1 MKKKYI
7 RGILWVMASPFIL
20 LFLLGILIYL
30 PPVQKYAVDKAAQYA
45 SDATGMHFSVG
56 HIALRFPLNL
66 VVDEVSARS
75 EGLDTLLHVDRMQV
89 KIQML
94 PLFRQQVEI
103 DRIALNGATVH
114 SNDLVNGLHLD
125 GTLGE
130 FAFNSH
136 GVDLPAESALINRV
150 TLKDADI
157 MLCLNDTTEEDTT
170 QTEMNWRIALQDIKL
185 ERVKF
190 ALYMPADSI
199 GVHTSL
205 QTASLSHGLIDLGQA
220 AYSLRSLQIEDGTIR
235 YDWAGE
241 KDTATQLAALHPTV
255 AGTSSGVSS
264 GTSSAI
270 QPADSLSADSLST
283 RAADAEDAAYP
294 GLDTDH
300 IVISQLNLQLDSL
313 YYKDREMRAGVSKF
327 TFRERSGLELVHTEG
342 RLVSN
347 EKVIRVPYL
356 RMSTPDSYL
365 EMQGAVDWDLIDGK
379 AKEGLLF
386 ARFMADIAKPDVSK
400 VLGDR
405 SDDFVKNYPAE
416 PLQLRA
422 AIDGNQQDLKISLL
436 NAELP
441 GAFRFESSGEVT
453 HWTDSILRG
462 GSIAW
467 LAEAGDLHFLNHMT
481 GGFEIPQGT
490 ALNGEAK
497 MNGQKYDL
505 QADLIQP
512 TSASTAV
519 RADSLVIDS
528 VAHVHPF
535 TTLHAAQLCGSY
547 DGGRDAYEAE
557 LTVNALNLNGYLP
570 QDSLGTVTLHAKAR
584 GEGFDFYSPRTW
596 LTAEAQLDR
605 FAYGAYDLSG
615 TELTATVKQNETN
628 ARFSL
633 DNETLTGTMDF
644 QGLLTRKQVDA
655 DLGVDVQRLDWLRLN
670 LSEKE
675 VVSTHQ
681 FTARLHS
688 DWQKLWQLDAA
699 LENNQIITPK
709 RTFRTKDFYAG
720 FATSADSTSA
730 YIKAGDLHLALDGR
744 GYAEVLAQQA
754 DKLMSVLATQWEEK
768 HIDHI
773 EMREHLPEVC
783 LKLTAG
789 TDNPISNILAMQ
801 GIEYSHL
808 FVDMDASPTE
818 GLNGVA
824 QLFGLRNDSIALDSI
839 TFDMKQ
845 DTARIQ
851 WMAGVKSGPKPRQE
865 AFTLNLNGT
874 VESNKATAMV
884 EYLNAKGE
892 QGVNVGVDA
901 ELRRRGIRLKVI
913 PENPTLVYRP
923 FTVNEKN
930 YIFLHEKG
938 RIRANLHMYD
948 AEGTGLSFYSNRE
961 DTIAKQ
967 DLTLELQRIQLQEFR
982 RILPYMPDMEGFL
995 GASIHYIDNDEQLS
1009 FSGELSVDD
1018 FKYENTQLGSWEMSG
1033 VYLPDGSGKHYVDGS
1048 ILRNGEQIMALNGSY
1063 QEHENEDGYLDADM
1077 DLEHFPLEALNPFV
1091 PENLVELTGDMDGCL
1106 VVKGKTTSPLVNG
1119 DLKLDSVAMFMPDLS
1134 ARFHFDNE
1142 PVKVVDSKLLF
1153 SDFDIYTQGKNPFTI
1168 NGTVDVSNLDRMTC
1182 DLRMKATNFE
1192 LLNAPRTQRAM
1203 LYGKM
1208 YVDFNAFLTG
1218 PIDEMVMRGSM
1229 NVLGNTNFTYVLK
1242 DSPIEVTDRLGELV
1256 TFVNFA
1262 DTVQAPVEDE
1272 VTISLKGV
1280 DVAMTMHID
1289 QAVQCRVDLVSDGS
1303 NYLLLEGGGDLSF
1316 QYTPQGEMLL
1326 NGRYTLISGE
1336 MKYEIPVIPLRTFTI
1351 QNGSY
1356 LEWTGNVMNPT
1367 MNITATERV
1376 RATVASN
1383 DQSPRMV
1390 SFDVGVELTQT
1401 LENLGMNFILSA
1413 QDDASVQSDISAM
1426 SAEEQSKLAVT
1437 MLVTGMY
1444 MADGNQS
1451 GSFNMNNALNTYL
1464 QNEISNIAGK
1474 SVDISLGMETVDGG
1488 DDGGKRTD
1496 YNFQF
1501 AKRLWNNRFRIV
1513 IGGTVSTGNTA
1524 NQNESF
1530 IDNVSIEYRLDT
1542 SGTRYVKL
1550 FHDKNYESVLEGEIV
1565 ETGVGVVLRK
1575 KVAKLGEL
1583 FIFKK
1588 KEED

>member
-1 MKKKYI
+1 MKKRYI
-7 RGILWVMASPFIL
+7 RIILWVLASPFIL
-20 LFLLGILIYL
+20 LFLLGVLIYL
-30 PPVQKYAVDKAAQYA
+30 PPVQQYAVDKAAEYA
-45 SDATGMHFSVG
+45 SEATGMRFTVG
-56 HIALRFPLNL
+56 HIALRFPLHL
-66 VVDEVSARS
+66 VVDEVSAQS
-75 EGLDTLLHVDRMQV
+75 QGLDTLLHVDRMQV
-89 KIQML
+89 NIQFL

-114 SNDLVNGLHLD
+114 SNDLVNGLQLD

-136 GVDLPAESALINRV
+136 GVNLPDETALINRV
-150 TLKDADI
+150 TLKDTDLT
-157 MLCLNDTTEEDTT
+157 LCLNDTTEEDTT
-170 QTEMNWRIALQDIKL
+170 QTEMNWRIALKDIAL

-190 ALYMPADSI
+190 ALYMPGDSI
-199 GVHTSL
+199 GVRTQL
-205 QTASLSHGLIDLGQA
+205 QAATLSDGLIDLGQA
-220 AYSLRSLQIEDGTIR
+220 AYSLNSLKIENGAIQ
-235 YDWAGE
+235 YDWGGE
-241 KDTATQLAALHPTV
+241 KPLVAPTV
-255 AGTSSGVSS
+255 APV
-264 GTSSAI
+264 
-270 QPADSLSADSLST
+270 DSLNPRDSL
-283 RAADAEDAAYP
+283 DHKDLEYP
-294 GLDTDH
+294 GLDPDH
-300 IVISQLNLQLDSL
+300 IQISQLNLQLDSL
-313 YYKDREMRAGVSKF
+313 YYKERDMRAGVSQF
-327 TFRERSGLELVHTEG
+327 TFRERSGLELVTTEG

-356 RMSTPDSYL
+356 RMATPDSYL
-365 EMQGAVDWDLIDGK
+365 ELQAAADWNLIDGK

-386 ARFMADIAKPDVSK
+386 ARLMADIAKPDISK
-400 VLGDR
+400 MLGDR
-405 SDDFVKNYPAE
+405 SDDFIQNYPAQ

-422 AIDGNQQDLKISLL
+422 GIDGDNQTLKISLL

-441 GAFRFESSGEVT
+441 GAFRLESQGEVT

-462 GSIAW
+462 GQISW
-467 LAEAGDLHFLNHMT
+467 LAEAGDLHFLNHLT

-497 MNGQKYDL
+497 MNGQKYDI

-512 TSASTAV
+512 TSARSAV
-519 RADSLVIDS
+519 RSDSLVIDS

-547 DGGRDAYEAE
+547 DGARDAYEGE
-557 LTVNALNLNGYLP
+557 LTVNALNLDGYLP
-570 QDSLGTVTLHAKAR
+570 ADSLGIVTMHAKAE

-615 TELTATVKQNETN
+615 TELTATVRQNQTQ
-628 ARFSL
+628 ARLSL
-633 DNETLTGTMDF
+633 DNETLQGTMDLA
-644 QGLLTRKQVDA
+644 GTLTRKLVDA
-655 DLGVDVQRLDWLRLN
+655 DLKVDVTKLNWLRLN

-675 VVSTHQ
+675 VLSSHQ

-688 DWQKLWQLDAA
+688 DWQQLWQLDAA
-699 LENNQIITPK
+699 LENNEIISPK

-720 FATSADSTSA
+720 FATSTDSTSA
-730 YIKAGDLHLALDGR
+730 YVRAGDLSLLLEGK
-744 GYAEVLAQQA
+744 GYAEVLQKQA
-754 DKLMSVLATQWEEK
+754 DELLACLATQWEEK
-768 HIDHI
+768 HIDQE
-773 EMREHLPEVC
+773 EMRLHLPEVC

-801 GIEYSHL
+801 GLEYNHL
-808 FVDMDASPTE
+808 FIDMDASPEE
-818 GLNGVA
+818 GLNGVGH
-824 QLFGLRNDSIALDSI
+824 LFGLRNDSIALDSI
-839 TFDMKQ
+839 TLDVKQ
-845 DTARIQ
+845 DTLGIQ
-851 WMAGVKSGPKPRQE
+851 WRAGVKSGPKPRQE
-865 AFTLNLNGT
+865 AFAVNLNGSI
-874 VESNKATAMV
+874 EENKASALL

-892 QGVNVGVDA
+892 QGVNIGLSA

-938 RIRANLHMYD
+938 RVRANLHMYD
-948 AEGTGLSFYSNRE
+948 ADGTGLSFYSNRE

-982 RILPYMPDMEGFL
+982 RILPYMPNMEGFL
-995 GASIHYIDNDEQLS
+995 GASIHYIDNDEQMT
-1009 FSGELSVDD
+1009 FSGELSMDD
-1018 FKYENTQLGSWEMSG
+1018 FVYEGTALGSWEMNG
-1033 VYLPDGSGKHYVDGS
+1033 VYLPGEEGKHYVDGF
-1048 ILRNGEQIMALNGSY
+1048 IHRNGEEILTLNGTY
-1063 QEHENEDGYLDADM
+1063 QEHDEADGYLSADM

-1106 VVKGKTTSPLVNG
+1106 VVKGKTSKPLVNG
-1119 DLKLDSVAMFMPDLS
+1119 DLALDSVSMFMPDLS
-1134 ARFHFDNE
+1134 ARFHFDDE
-1142 PVKVVDSKLLF
+1142 PVKVVNSKLQF
-1153 SDFDIYTQGKNPFTI
+1153 NNFDIYTQGKNPFTI
-1168 NGTVDVSNLDRMTC
+1168 NGTVDVSDLDRMTC

-1203 LYGKM
+1203 LYGKL
-1208 YVDFNAFLTG
+1208 YVDFNAFLSG
-1218 PIDEMVMRGSM
+1218 PIDEMVMRGNM
-1229 NVLGNTNFTYVLK
+1229 NVLGTSNFTYVLK
-1242 DSPIEVTDRLGELV
+1242 DSPVEVTDRLGDLV
-1256 TFVNFA
+1256 TFTNFA
-1262 DTVQAPVEDE
+1262 DTVQAPVEE
-1272 VTISLKGV
+1272 ATTVSLKGV

-1316 QYTPQGEMLL
+1316 QYTPQGDMLL
-1326 NGRYTLISGE
+1326 NGRYSLISGE

-1376 RATVASN
+1376 RSTVSTDNSAAH
-1383 DQSPRMV
+1383 MV
-1390 SFDVGVELTQT
+1390 SFDVGVKLTQT

-1413 QDDASVQSDISAM
+1413 QDDATVQSEISAM
-1426 SAEEQSKLAVT
+1426 SAEEQNKLAVT

-1444 MADGNQS
+1444 MAEGNQS
-1451 GSFNMNNALNTYL
+1451 SSFNMNNALNTYL
-1464 QNEISNIAGK
+1464 QNEISSIAGK
-1474 SVDISLGMETVDGG
+1474 TLDISLGMETVDGG

-1565 ETGVGVVLRK
+1565 ETGVGIVLRK

-1588 KEED
+1588 KEEE

>member
-1 MKKKYI
+1 
-7 RGILWVMASPFIL
+7 
-20 LFLLGILIYL
+20 LLGVLIYL
-30 PPVQKYAVDKAAQYA
+30 PPIQQFAVDKAAQYA
-45 SDATGMHFSVG
+45 SEATGMRFTVG

-66 VVDEVSARS
+66 VVDEVSAQS
-75 EGLDTLLHVDRMQV
+75 VGLDTLLHVDRMQV
-89 KIQML
+89 KVQLM
-94 PLFRQQVEI
+94 PLLRQQVEI

-125 GTLGE
+125 GSLGE
-130 FAFNSH
+130 FSFNSH
-136 GVDLPAESALINRV
+136 GVDLAEETAVINRV
-150 TLKDADI
+150 SLKDADI
-157 MLCLNDTTEEDTT
+157 TLCLNDTTEEDTT
-170 QTEMNWRIALQDIKL
+170 QTEMNWRIALQDINL

-190 ALYMPADSI
+190 ALFMPADSI

-205 QTASLSHGLIDLGQA
+205 QSASLSDGLIDLGNA
-220 AYSLRSLQIEDGTIR
+220 AYSLNSLTIDEGAVR
-235 YDWAGE
+235 YDWGGE
-241 KDTATQLAALHPTV
+241 APPSKAA
-255 AGTSSGVSS
+255 S
-264 GTSSAI
+264 
-270 QPADSLSADSLST
+270 D
-283 RAADAEDAAYP
+283 YP
-294 GLDTDH
+294 GLDPDH
-300 IVISQLNLQLDSL
+300 IAISQFNLSLDSL
-313 YYKDREMRAGVSKF
+313 YYQDREIRAGVSRF
-327 TFRERSGLELVHTEG
+327 TFREQSGLELVTTEG

-356 RMSTPDSYL
+356 RMATSDSYVEL
-365 EMQGAVDWDLIDGK
+365 QAAADWDLIDGK

-386 ARFMADIAKPDVSK
+386 ARLMADIAKPDISK
-400 VLGDR
+400 MLGDR
-405 SDDFVKNYPAE
+405 SDDFVKNFPAE

-422 AIDGNQQDLKISLL
+422 GIDGDRETLKISLL

-441 GAFRFESSGEVT
+441 GAFRLESSGEVN
-453 HWTDSILRG
+453 HWTDSIRRAG
-462 GSIAW
+462 QITW
-467 LAEAGDLHFLNHMT
+467 LAEAGDLSFLSHMT
-481 GGFEIPQGT
+481 GGYTVPKGT
-490 ALNGEAK
+490 GLNGEAK

-505 QADLIQP
+505 QADLLQP
-512 TSASTAV
+512 TSAWSGL
-519 RADSLVIDS
+519 RSDSLVIDS

-535 TTLHAAQLCGSY
+535 TTLHAAQVCGSY
-547 DGGRDAYEAE
+547 DASRDAYEAE
-557 LTVNALNLNGYLP
+557 LTVNALNMDAFMP
-570 QDSLGTVTLHAKAR
+570 KDSLGVVTMHAMAE
-584 GEGFDFYSPRTW
+584 GEGFDFYSARTW

-605 FAYGAYDLSG
+605 FAYGAYDLGG
-615 TELTATVKQNETN
+615 TELSATVKQNETK
-628 ARFSL
+628 ARIALS
-633 DNETLTGTMDF
+633 NETLAGTVDLS
-644 QGLLTRKQVDA
+644 GTLTRKLVDA
-655 DLGVDVQRLDWLRLN
+655 DLGVNVTKLDWQRLN

-675 VVSTHQ
+675 VMSTHQ

-688 DWQKLWQLDAA
+688 DWKESWQLDAA
-699 LENNQIITPK
+699 LINNEIISPK
-709 RTFRTKDFYAG
+709 RTFHTKDFYAG
-720 FATSADSTSA
+720 FATSTDSTTA
-730 YIKAGDLHLALDGR
+730 YVKAGDLHLMLEGK
-744 GYAEVLAQQA
+744 GYAEVLQQQSE
-754 DKLMSVLATQWEEK
+754 KLMEVLAAQWELK
-768 HIDHI
+768 SINHA

-783 LKLTAG
+783 VKLTAG

-801 GIEYSHL
+801 GIEYNNL
-808 FVDMDASPTE
+808 FLDMDASPEE

-824 QLFGLRNDSIALDSI
+824 HIFGLRNDSIALDSI
-839 TFDMKQ
+839 SFDVKQ
-845 DTARIQ
+845 DTVGIQ
-851 WMAGVKSGPKPRQE
+851 WQAGVKSGPKPRQE
-865 AFTLNLNGT
+865 AFTVNLNGT
-874 VESNKATAMV
+874 IESNKASAMV

-892 QGVNVGVDA
+892 QGVNVGVSA
-901 ELRRRGIRLKVI
+901 ELRKRGIRLKVI

-948 AEGTGLSFYSNRE
+948 ADGTGLSFYSNRE

-967 DLTLELQRIQLQEFR
+967 DLTLELQRINLQEFR
-982 RILPYMPDMEGFL
+982 RILPYMPDMEGFM
-995 GASIHYIDNDEQLS
+995 GASVHYIDNDEQMT
-1009 FSGELSVDD
+1009 FSGELSMED
-1018 FKYENTQLGSWEMSG
+1018 FKYEGTELGSWEMNG
-1033 VYLPDGSGKHYVDGS
+1033 VYLPGEAGKHYVDGF
-1048 ILRNGEQIMALNGSY
+1048 IHRNGEEILTLNGTY
-1063 QEHENEDGYLDADM
+1063 QEHEEAEGYLSADL
-1077 DLEHFPLEALNPFV
+1077 DLEHFPLEFLNPFV

-1106 VVKGKTTSPLVNG
+1106 VVKGTPSKPLVNG
-1119 DLKLDSVAMFMPDLS
+1119 DLALDSVSMFMPDLS

-1142 PVKVVDSKLLF
+1142 PMKVENSKLLF
-1153 SDFDIYTQGKNPFTI
+1153 KDFDIYTQGKNPFTI

-1192 LLNAPRTQRAM
+1192 LLNAPRTSRAM

-1208 YVDFNAFLTG
+1208 YVDFNAFLNG

-1229 NVLGNTNFTYVLK
+1229 NVLGTTNFTYVMK
-1242 DSPIEVTDRLGELV
+1242 DSPVEVTDRLGDLV
-1256 TFVNFA
+1256 EFVNFN
-1262 DTVQAPVEDE
+1262 DTVQAPPEE
-1272 VTISLKGV
+1272 VTTISLKGV
-1280 DVAMTMHID
+1280 DVSMSMHID
-1289 QAVQCRVDLVSDGS
+1289 QAVQCRVELTSDGS
-1303 NYLLLEGGGDLSF
+1303 NYLLVEGGGDLNF
-1316 QYTPQGEMLL
+1316 QYTAQGDMRLT
-1326 NGRYTLISGE
+1326 GRYSLISGE

-1390 SFDVGVELTQT
+1390 SFDVGVELSQT
-1401 LENLGMNFILSA
+1401 LENMGMNFILSA

-1426 SAEEQSKLAVT
+1426 SAEERSKLAVT

-1451 GSFNMNNALNTYL
+1451 GSFNMNNALNSYL

-1474 SVDISLGMETVDGG
+1474 TLDISLGMETVDGG

-1565 ETGVGVVLRK
+1565 ETGVGIVLRK